1 MEKRSMKLVSKTA
14 LGLALALGSVS
25 MAAIPAQAQK
35 KPKEEAEK
43 PKQLK
48 LSKEFREA
56 AGPIDKA
63 YKAQDWPGT
72 LAAIDA
78 AEPAAKAPDE
88 VYFLNQYRLDAAT
101 KSQNVIAQ
109 EKALGAMLA
118 SGMVPPAD
126 VGKYHFFA
134 GKFASDRKD
143 YAKAEAEYTAA
154 AAANYVNTDLYLSQ
168 AKIYADTGRYQ
179 QVLAA
184 LEKALAAETA
194 AGRKPPE
201 DWYKFGFGQAYKGKL
216 NNEVTKWTIM
226 HVKAYPTPENWRT
239 ALIVFRD
246 SQNPT
251 DKPLIDLYRLMLASD
266 SLAGEKD
273 HYEYAYLA
281 SRAGLPGEA
290 KMVLDHLKASKSPG
304 TSPDVAELHK
314 EVTAKAAS
322 DKASLAAEEKGVAS
336 AANGVGAAGVANAY
350 LGYGDYA
357 KAVSLYELALTKGGV
372 DADEVNTRLGIA
384 LARQGQKDAAKAA
397 FAKVQAAPRSGIA
410 QYWAAWIDTA
420 A

>member
-1 MEKRSMKLVSKTA
+1 MKLVSKTA

-35 KPKEEAEK
+35 KPKEEAAK

-48 LSKEFREA
+48 LSKEFRDA

-63 YKAQDWPGT
+63 YKASDWPGT

-78 AEPAAKAPDE
+78 AEGAAKTPDE

-101 KSQNVIAQ
+101 KSQNVLAQ

-118 SGMVPPAD
+118 SGMVPAAD
-126 VGKYHFFA
+126 VGKYHFFV

-143 YAKAEAEYTAA
+143 YAKAETEYAAA

-168 AKIYADTGRYQ
+168 AKIYADTGKYQ
-179 QVLAA
+179 QVLST
-184 LEKALAAETA
+184 LEQALAAETA

-216 NNEVTKWTIM
+216 NNDVTKWTVM

-246 SQNPT
+246 SQNPA
-251 DKPLIDLYRLMLASD
+251 DKPLIDLYRLMLAAD
-266 SLAGEKD
+266 ALAGEKD

-290 KMVLDHLKASKSPG
+290 KMVLDHLKASSTPG
-304 TSPDVAELHK
+304 KSPDVAELHK
-314 EVTAKAAS
+314 EVTAKAAT
-322 DKASLAAEEKGVAS
+322 DKASLAAEEKTVAG

-350 LGYGDYA
+350 LGYGDYT
-357 KAVSLYELALTKGGV
+357 KAASLYELALTKGGV

-397 FAKVQAAPRSGIA
+397 FAKVQGSPRAGIA
-410 QYWAAWIDTA
+410 QYWTAWLDKA
-420 A
+420 G

>member
-1 MEKRSMKLVSKTA
+1 MKLVSKTA

-35 KPKEEAEK
+35 KPKEE
-43 PKQLK
+43 KQAPLK

-56 AGPIDKA
+56 AGPIDKV

-72 LAAIDA
+72 MAAVDA
-78 AEPAAKAPDE
+78 AEPAAKTPE
-88 VYFLNQYRLDAAT
+88 EIYTLNQYRLDVGTKTQNAA
-101 KSQNVIAQ
+101 AQ
-109 EKALGAMLA
+109 EKAVSAMLGTGLLPA
-118 SGMVPPAD
+118 AD

-143 YAKAEAEYTAA
+143 YVKAETEYAAA
-154 AAANYVNTDLYLSQ
+154 AAANYINTDLYLSQ
-168 AKIYADTGRYQ
+168 AKIYADTGKYP

-216 NNEVTKWTIM
+216 NNEVTKWTVM

-290 KMVLDHLKASKSPG
+290 KLVLDHLKASKSPG

-314 EVTAKAAS
+314 EVTAKATA
-322 DKASLAAEEKGVAS
+322 DRASLANEEKSAGS
-336 AANGVGAAGVANAY
+336 AANGVSAAGVANAY

-357 KAVSLYELALTKGGV
+357 KAVTLYQLALTKGGV

-410 QYWAAWIDTA
+410 QYWTAWIDTA